1 MIIENVAQ
9 GSAEWKHVRLGIPTS
24 SNFNKIITIKGEPS
38 KQKQKYMYQLA
49 AERITGVKEDTYT
62 NAIMERGI
70 MIEAEARNIYEFIT
84 ENEVEQIGFCYH
96 SDKKLW
102 GCSPDGLIGKDGVL
116 ELKSPLSHTHVGYL
130 LSGKLPTDYFPQTQG
145 QILVT
150 GRKYVD
156 FFSFYPGM
164 KPLLIKVEPN
174 KKFIEALKR
183 ELELF
188 CGELDEITER
198 LREK

>member
-38 KQKQKYMYQLA
+38 KQRQKYMYQLA

-70 MIEAEARNIYEFIT
+70 MIEAEARNMYEFIT

-102 GCSPDGLIGKDGVL
+102 GCSPDGLIGDDGVL

-130 LSGKLPTDYFPQTQG
+130 LSGKLPTDYFQQTQG

-156 FFSFYPGM
+156 FFSFYPGLS
-164 KPLLIKVEPN
+164 PLLIRVEPD
-174 KKFIEALKR
+174 KTFLGALEA
-183 ELELF
+183 ELEIF
-188 CGELDEITER
+188 CKELDEITEK
-198 LREK
+198 LRST

>member
-38 KQKQKYMYQLA
+38 KQRQKYMYQLA

-70 MIEAEARNIYEFIT
+70 MIEAEARNMYEFIT

-102 GCSPDGLIGKDGVL
+102 GCSPDGLIGDDGVL

-130 LSGKLPTDYFPQTQG
+130 LSGKLPTDYFQQTQG